1 MVKENYQQT
10 MVLHKPSP
18 SQDATIDATG
28 THTIGEI
35 KYAGSP
41 SLYFDGTLSHVN
53 FIDGTAYQASTFGS
67 TDATTGIWKI
77 NTNPT
82 VTYGTNGFFL
92 KWKIQAIWI

>member
-10 MVLHKPSP
+10 MVLHTETYP

-28 THTIGEI
+28 THTIGA
-35 KYAGSP
+35 YHNAGSP

-67 TDATTGIWKI
+67 TDATTGIGK
-77 NTNPT
+77 
-82 VTYGTNGFFL
+82 
-92 KWKIQAIWI
+92 